1 MADGRGRAD
10 LERALKSVERREAW
24 LSRRADAPGPGGWKA
39 RLESR
44 IPPKAA
50 DGLKAAFSRAFSL
63 LFESGSGWIERGC
76 RPEELAALY
85 AVRDS
90 AVDRRAGRA
99 ELRRMYARIALAMD
113 ISRRT
118 IRIVYQNIVFAL
130 AVKAA
135 CLVLGALGIGLPD
148 IVIFLG
154 LLLRGIYSTA
164 MNYGFSCSGA
174 REQLFILKL
183 MHLSLSS
190 GGERRRLSG
199 ELDALMSDPRCP
211 DAAELERQM
220 SRTASAFAVDML
232 AIKFVQ
238 GLPLVGIVGG
248 AANPIYYRRVTACAE
263 LKYKKRYLLGK
274 LGRIPLPPGPDAQ

>member
-63 LFESGSGWIERGC
+63 LFERGGAWIERGC

-99 ELRRMYARIALAMD
+99 ELRRMYGGARRSNALN
-113 ISRRT
+113 T
-118 IRIVYQNIVFAL
+118 AL
-130 AVKAA
+130 SALEG
-135 CLVLGALGIGLPD
+135 LVLGALGIGLPD

-164 MNYGFSCSGA
+164 MSYGFSCSGA

-274 LGRIPLPPGPDAQ
+274 LGRIPLPPGLDAQ